1 MTTITHPAETVST
14 YAIPGIRARKHS
26 KESIAAAISEILHIP
41 VDLMKVKTR
50 KFEIMRARQI
60 CAYFMRDNG
69 YTYDEIG
76 LFFLKDHATMIHSVR
91 IIESEIQYDR
101 GLREL
106 VAGLKNGIL
115 HKGTFNKQW

>member
-1 MTTITHPAETVST
+1 MITVTHPAETVST
-14 YAIPGIRARKHS
+14 YAIPGIHARKHS
-26 KESIAAAISEILHIP
+26 KESIASAISEILHISI
-41 VDLMKVKTR
+41 DLMKVKTR
-50 KFEIMRARQI
+50 KLEVVRARQI

-69 YTYDEIG
+69 YTFEEIG

-91 IIESEIQYDR
+91 IIEAEMEHNR